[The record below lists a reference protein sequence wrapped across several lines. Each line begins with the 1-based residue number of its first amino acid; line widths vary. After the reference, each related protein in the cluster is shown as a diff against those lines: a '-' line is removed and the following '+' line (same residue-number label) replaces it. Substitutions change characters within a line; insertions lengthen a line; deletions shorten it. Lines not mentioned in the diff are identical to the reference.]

1 MATLTLTDK
10 EYIEGLR
17 LSDDA
22 VIKAVYKKFYP
33 AVMRMVLQNNGTEQ
47 EAKDVFQETVL
58 VLFHHV
64 QKQNFILSCA
74 LQTYLYSVAKRLWL
88 KQLKSKNGTLKL
100 DERFYEG
107 DDFADADNEVSVFE
121 ERELQLERMQASISQ
136 LGEPCK
142 TLLED
147 FYLRRLG
154 MDEIAEKFGYTNSDN
169 AKNQKYKCLQ
179 RLKKLFFLDV

>member
-1 MATLTLTDK
+1 M
-10 EYIEGLR
+10 
-17 LSDDA
+17 
-22 VIKAVYKKFYP
+22 
-33 AVMRMVLQNNGTEQ
+33 
-47 EAKDVFQETVL
+47 
-58 VLFHHV
+58 
-64 QKQNFILSCA
+64 
-74 LQTYLYSVAKRLWL
+74 QTYLYSVAKRLWL